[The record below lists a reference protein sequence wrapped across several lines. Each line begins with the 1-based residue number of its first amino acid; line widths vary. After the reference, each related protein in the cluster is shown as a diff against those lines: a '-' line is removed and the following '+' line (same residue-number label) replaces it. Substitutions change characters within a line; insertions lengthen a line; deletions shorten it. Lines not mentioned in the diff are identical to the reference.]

1 MLIEKPWGSELLLEK
16 NDRYM
21 VKLLTMKKDQ
31 CCSLQYHEHKTET
44 VYVLSGNLRIYL
56 GDSPDALEAVSMLPG
71 EYITLRPGKVHR
83 MEGILESTYLEASTP
98 ELDDVVRL
106 VDKYGRT

>member
-21 VKLLTMKKDQ
+21 VKLLTMKKDH
-31 CCSLQYHEHKTET
+31 CCSLQYHEQKTET

-56 GDSPDALEAVSMLPG
+56 GDSQDKLETVSMLPG
-71 EYITLRPGKVHR
+71 DYITLHPGKVHR
-83 MEGILESTYLEASTP
+83 MEGIVDSTYLEASTP
-98 ELDDVVRL
+98 EMDDVVRL
-106 VDKYGRT
+106 IDHYGRA